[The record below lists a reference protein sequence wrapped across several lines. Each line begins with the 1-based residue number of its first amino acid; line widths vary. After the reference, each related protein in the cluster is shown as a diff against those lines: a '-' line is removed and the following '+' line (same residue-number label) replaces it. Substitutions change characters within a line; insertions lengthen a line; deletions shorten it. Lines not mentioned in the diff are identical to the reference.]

1 MRPDFIQQVK
11 GSVQQDIYTPA
22 FGTITGDLM
31 QSKLFEILDA
41 IKAIVGDSY
50 RDFDEPISD
59 VIQGILDADPES
71 SGISFLGR
79 FDSYQEA
86 ISTITEFKNGDIFV
100 VETNDIPLVRRVYM
114 YFESGWKMISEIS
127 LGSFYRGQLFVKKRQ
142 GVNSAEFIE
151 YQDYAEGWVSETLF
165 VNGIWKGSDNPS
177 QIDLE
182 DEDNWSKYEKLL

>member
-1 MRPDFIQQVK
+1 MRPDFLQQVK

-41 IKAIVGDSY
+41 IRSIVGDSY
-50 RDFDEPISD
+50 RDLDQPIAD
-59 VIQGILDADPES
+59 VIQEILNAETS
-71 SGISFLGR
+71 TEGMEFLGR
-79 FDSYQEA
+79 FPNYNNA

-100 VETNDIPLVRRVYM
+100 IETNDIPLVRRVYM

-142 GVNSAEFIE
+142 GVNTADFIE
-151 YQDYAEGWVSETLF
+151 YQDYAEGWVSDDLF
-165 VNGIWKGSDNPS
+165 VQGIWKGQDNPS
-177 QIDLE
+177 IGTMQIKT
-182 DEDNWSKYEKLL
+182 NWSNYTEF

>member
-22 FGTITGDLM
+22 FGAITGDLM

-59 VIQGILDADPES
+59 VIQEILNAETS
-71 SGISFLGR
+71 TEGMEFLGN
-79 FDSYQEA
+79 FTDYNDA
-86 ISTITEFKNGDIFV
+86 ISTITEFKNGDVFV

-151 YQDYAEGWVSETLF
+151 YQDYAEGWVSDNLF
-165 VNGIWKGSDNPS
+165 VQGIWLGVNNPS
-177 QIDLE
+177 QTQLQNTN
-182 DEDNWSKYEKLL
+182 NWSNFLEIE

>member
-22 FGTITGDLM
+22 FGAITGDLM

-59 VIQGILDADPES
+59 VIQELLDADTS
-71 SGISFLGR
+71 TDGMVFLGN
-79 FDSYQEA
+79 FTDYNDA

-151 YQDYAEGWVSETLF
+151 HLDYAEGWISPNLLVKGL
-165 VNGIWKGSDNPS
+165 WKGSDNPRLS
-177 QIDLE
+177 ELQNKN
-182 DEDNWSKYEKLL
+182 NWSEFTEIE

>member
-1 MRPDFIQQVK
+1 MRPDFLQQVK

-100 VETNDIPLVRRVYM
+100 VETDDIPLVRRVYM
-114 YFESGWKMISEIS
+114 YFTNGWKMISEIS

-142 GVNSAEFIE
+142 GVNTADFIE
-151 YQDYAEGWVSETLF
+151 YQDYAEGWVSDDLF
-165 VNGIWKGSDNPS
+165 VQGIWKGADNPS
-177 QIDLE
+177 IGTMQIKT
-182 DEDNWSKYEKLL
+182 NWSNYTEF